1 MSRLATTLRLREEA
15 PRGRPALWSALLWI
29 AIAVGAMAGAMLVAV
44 NGSSSVV
51 LRIVGGVALVLVSTV
66 ALMLASD
73 SIERFLDGCLSAW
86 GGRLQWLTTSVVAL
100 SVMVAFGAAI
110 SSFAPNAPGVSSL
123 AVDFWIDLFL
133 GLIGGLVAIGLILG
147 VSWVFGVL
155 ILCVHRRLGLEARG
169 EDRWGPP
176 ARRRGSGFASFSV
189 GSRWAPPGFS

>member
-100 SVMVAFGAAI
+100 SVLVAF
-110 SSFAPNAPGVSSL
+110 V
-123 AVDFWIDLFL
+123 
-133 GLIGGLVAIGLILG
+133 
-147 VSWVFGVL
+147 
-155 ILCVHRRLGLEARG
+155 
-169 EDRWGPP
+169 
-176 ARRRGSGFASFSV
+176 
-189 GSRWAPPGFS
+189 